1 MKQQTPKFDV
11 VKSIVKLP
19 SLIFIGIIRF
29 YQLAISPYLGVSKCR
44 YNPTCSSY
52 GIEAF
57 KKHGVF
63 KGFYLTSKRI
73 MRCHPR
79 GGHGYDPVP

>member
-1 MKQQTPKFDV
+1 MDKAPFNFFQFLE
-11 VKSIVKLP
+11 KLP
-19 SLIFIGIIRF
+19 SMLFIGLIRF
-29 YQLAISPYLGVSKCR
+29 YQLALSPYLGVSKCR

-57 KKHGVF
+57 KKHGLF
-63 KGFYLTSKRI
+63 KGFWLTAKRI
-73 MRCHPR
+73 SRCHPR

>member
-1 MKQQTPKFDV
+1 MDKGPFQLVQF
-11 VKSIVKLP
+11 ILKLP
-19 SLIFIGIIRF
+19 ALLLIGIIRF
-29 YQLAISPYLGVSKCR
+29 YQLALSPHLGVSKCR

-57 KKHGVF
+57 RKYGFF
-63 KGFYLTSKRI
+63 KGFWLTAKRI
-73 MRCHPR
+73 SRCHPR